1 MDWRSFWNYK
11 RLIAE
16 RFLAAIGVLL
26 GALELF
32 GLFTEITHAD
42 ICGVL
47 ILILGVLWGLWILR
61 KPNNITLKLN
71 KTTNIHIKFDDIFQE
86 KGIKVIPVNEY
97 FDTHVGDGIISP
109 DSLHGQFI
117 QRYFDGRENELN
129 SKIREQ
135 LLKHPKPIDRN
146 RSRSSKF
153 QLPENRYALGTSIK
167 IDDRD
172 NHFILVALTRFNKY
186 EHVDVKEEE
195 YISII
200 QKMFYYIE
208 QYNDNMPVNI
218 PLVGSGQSGFNLS
231 HMQLLNSMLLAAHNS
246 ARLSL
251 NKGLCIVLHKDTQW
265 QNINLNIIEHMYNT
279 WSLI

>member
-1 MDWRSFWNYK
+1 MLFWNYK

-71 KTTNIHIKFDDIFQE
+71 KTTNIHIKFDNIFQA

-135 LLKHPKPIDRN
+135 LKRHNPIDRN

-167 IDDRD
+167 IDDGG

-246 ARLSL
+246 ARLAL
-251 NKGLCIVLHKDTQW
+251 NKGLCIILHKDTQW

>member
-1 MDWRSFWNYK
+1 MLFWNYK

-71 KTTNIHIKFDDIFQE
+71 KTTNIHIKFDNIFQA

-135 LLKHPKPIDRN
+135 LKHHHPIDRN

-167 IDDRD
+167 IDDGG

-246 ARLSL
+246 TRLAL